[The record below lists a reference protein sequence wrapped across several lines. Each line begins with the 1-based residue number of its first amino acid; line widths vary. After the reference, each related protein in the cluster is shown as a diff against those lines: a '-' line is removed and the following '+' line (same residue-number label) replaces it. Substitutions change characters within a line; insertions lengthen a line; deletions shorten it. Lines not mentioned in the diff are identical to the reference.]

1 MSVEL
6 EIVNAMIVAVRG
18 TPVTSTD
25 NRHPVCVAAVSA
37 LAGLSRKMQARG
49 WWFNRNKGMVLSPN
63 LAGNIILPDETLSIK
78 IRDSNQRHLVKRGNR
93 LYDPLN
99 NTYTISGTVTLDIII
114 QLSIEDLPP
123 SAQEYLSDLAV
134 CRFFTDRDGD
144 VNLVKVYQGNMATSY
159 AAMRAD
165 QLRADQTN
173 NNQNPRVMS
182 IMAVQQPRY
191 LGGTNPNYPG
201 GRKP

>member
-18 TPVTSTD
+18 TPVTSTE
-25 NRHPVCVAAVSA
+25 NRHPVCVAAVST
-37 LAGLSRKMQARG
+37 LAGLSRKLQARG
-49 WWFNRNKGMVLSPN
+49 WWFNRNKGMVLTPN
-63 LAGNIILPDETLSIK
+63 LAGNIILPDETLSVR
-78 IRDSNQRHLVKRGNR
+78 IRDQYQKHLVKRGNR

-99 NTYTISGTVTLDIII
+99 NTYTISGPVELDITI
-114 QLSIEDLPP
+114 QLSIEDMPP
-123 SAQEYLSDLAV
+123 SAQEYLSDWAV
-134 CRFFTDRDGD
+134 ARFFTDRDGD
-144 VNLVKVYQGNMATSY
+144 VNLVKVYKDNVALSY

-173 NNQNPRVMS
+173 NNQNPRVRS

-191 LGGTNPNYPG
+191 LGSTNPNYPG